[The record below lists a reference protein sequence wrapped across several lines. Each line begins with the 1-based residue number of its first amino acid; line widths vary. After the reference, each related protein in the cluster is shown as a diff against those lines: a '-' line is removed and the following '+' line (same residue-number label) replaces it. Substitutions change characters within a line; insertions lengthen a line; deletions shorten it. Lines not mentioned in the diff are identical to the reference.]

1 MPWNTIYLIPS
12 LVNPLD
18 SRHPPHHL
26 LAFHRS
32 HLKNVFQGGIAEEV
46 LEFPQNLFKI
56 LAVTGCMRKHCW
68 DNFFP
73 EDNCESFRQD
83 SCVHLPQRWLA
94 FEITFAVSPQ
104 SHSQLSKKSL
114 YQLSSQTPIPFP
126 SHSQNVQLTPA
137 VSTSNI
143 NWSKWIPCTLTCN

>member
-1 MPWNTIYLIPS
+1 
-12 LVNPLD
+12 
-18 SRHPPHHL
+18 
-26 LAFHRS
+26 
-32 HLKNVFQGGIAEEV
+32 
-46 LEFPQNLFKI
+46 LFKS
-56 LAVTGCMRKHCW
+56 LAITGCMRKHCW

-94 FEITFAVSPQ
+94 FEITFAVSSQ

-143 NWSKWIPCTLTCN
+143 NSSKWIPCTLTCN